1 MNHRENYLRAYRFQ
15 GPEWLPIASGFS
27 SMMWECYAEKDL
39 QDLFASHPILFPGY
53 APGDPCE
60 NRIERRPDLIA
71 DIPYTDYWGCTWQT
85 AYTGMVGHV
94 ANHPLAD
101 LDKVENF
108 TAPDPNVSDGL
119 LPRDWLALTEG
130 VAAAKAADGLTWLGL
145 PHGHTFLRLQDLV
158 GFETMAYAM
167 MDDDPGLW
175 RVIDMI
181 ERFNLDLV
189 QRYVALQPDC
199 IGIPE
204 DLGAQDRLMISPKL
218 FRKYIK
224 PSYLRLT
231 SYIKGQGILIHEH
244 SDGYIL
250 QIIDDLVEAGG
261 DVLNLQDLVNGI
273 DNIAREVKGRLAIE
287 LDIDRQ
293 NITVTGTPR
302 DIDDHIREC
311 VVKLGS
317 PAGGLGLVYQP
328 WPPTPIENIRAA
340 WDALEKYSVAYKDY
354 VTNG

>member
-1 MNHRENYLRAYRFQ
+1 MNRRENYLRAYRFQ
-15 GPEWLPIASGFS
+15 GPEWMPIASGFS
-27 SMMWECYAEKDL
+27 SLMWELYPAREL
-39 QDLFASHPILFPGY
+39 EALFASHPILFPGY
-53 APGDPCE
+53 QPGDPRE
-60 NRIERRPDLIA
+60 NRVERRPDLIA
-71 DIPYTDYWGCTWQT
+71 GVPYTDYWGCVWET
-85 AYTGMVGHV
+85 AHTGMVGHV
-94 ANHPLAD
+94 SRHPLAD
-101 LDKVENF
+101 LDAINRF
-108 TAPDPNVSDGL
+108 APPDPDICDGL
-119 LPRDWLALTEG
+119 LPLDWQALSDG
-130 VAAAKAADGLTWLGL
+130 VAAAKAENRLTWLGL

-167 MDDDPGLW
+167 MDDDPRLW
-175 RVIDMI
+175 SVIEMI
-181 ERFNLDLV
+181 ELFNTALARRF
-189 QRYVALQPDC
+189 VALAPDV
-199 IGIPE
+199 IGVPE
-204 DLGAQDRLMISPKL
+204 DLGAQDRLMISPRM

-224 PSYLRLT
+224 PGYLRLT
-231 SYIKGQGILIHEH
+231 SYIKGRGILIHEH

-293 NITVTGTPR
+293 SVTVTGTPK

-311 VVKLGS
+311 VAKLNT

-328 WPPTPIENIRAA
+328 WPPTPIENIRAV
-340 WDALEKYSVAYKDY
+340 WDALERHC

>member
-15 GPEWLPIASGFS
+15 GPDWIPVASGFS
-27 SMMWECYAEKDL
+27 SMMWEHYPAREL
-39 QDLFASHPILFPGY
+39 EALFASHPILFPGY
-53 APGDPCE
+53 KPGDPRE
-60 NRIERRPDLIA
+60 NRVEGRPDLIA
-71 DIPYTDYWGCTWQT
+71 GVPYRDFWGCVWET

-94 ANHPLAD
+94 RNHPLAD
-101 LDKVENF
+101 LDALAGF
-108 TAPDPNVSDGL
+108 APPDPARSDGL
-119 LPRDWLALTEG
+119 LPLDWNALREG
-130 VAAAKAADGLTWLGL
+130 ISAAKAADGLTGLYL
-145 PHGHTFLRLQDLV
+145 PHGHTFLRLQDLI
-158 GFETMAYAM
+158 GFETLAYAL
-167 MDDDPGLW
+167 MDDDPRLW
-175 RVIDMI
+175 PVITMI
-181 ERFNLDLV
+181 EAFNLELV
-189 QRYVALQPDC
+189 RRFVALEPDV

-204 DLGAQDRLMISPKL
+204 DLGAQDRLMISPRA

-231 SYIKGQGILIHEH
+231 GYIKGRGILIHEH
-244 SDGYIL
+244 SDGHIL

-273 DNIAREVKGRLAIE
+273 DNIAREVKGRVAIE

-293 NITVTGTPR
+293 SITVEGSTK

-311 VVKLGS
+311 VAKLNT

-328 WPPTPIENIRAA
+328 WPPTPIENIRAV
-340 WDALEKYSVAYKDY
+340 WDALEKYC